1 MYQYLYLIVASVISF
16 SALSMP
22 LSVTDFVG
30 NTISL
35 EAPAKRIIALA
46 PHNVENVYSA
56 GAGEQLVAVVS
67 HSDYPEEAK
76 QLPIVGTYNAF
87 SYEAIL
93 ALKPDLVIAWAS
105 GNGAEAIKT
114 LKSLGLTVYVDELDT
129 LSDVARAI
137 RDIGVLT
144 GNKQAASKVAFSY
157 LRKLE
162 RLKQQYSQQTK
173 VSVLY
178 QVWNTPLQTL
188 NGEHIISDV
197 INLCGGVNVFADAK
211 ALAPKISVESVFAR
225 NPDAIIASGMG
236 DSRPEWLDEWL
247 QWPLLSAVSKQQLY
261 FIPPDIIQRH
271 TERILQGTELMCRHL
286 QTVRDNRNDKN

>member
-178 QVWNTPLQTL
+178 QVWNAPLQTL

>member
-178 QVWNTPLQTL
+178 QVWNAPLQTL

-211 ALAPKISVESVFAR
+211 ALAPKISVEFVFAR